1 MSTWPVNVAVRNL
14 GRVRFTHA
22 YNLDVKMQL
31 SPGKRVIEVNIHHFR
46 ANLDD
51 GHSLDALFGSK
62 SRLHADLES
71 GRLGQVLLGDTLHP
85 TVASQTV
92 TQLGGNGHGKRFT
105 RDVIQYRR
113 IQTADNIGVP

>member
-1 MSTWPVNVAVRNL
+1 MPTWPVNVAVRNL

-62 SRLHADLES
+62 SRLHATLSRGVLGKCFLEI
-71 GRLGQVLLGDTLHP
+71 RC
-85 TVASQTV
+85 
-92 TQLGGNGHGKRFT
+92 TQPS
-105 RDVIQYRR
+105 RR
-113 IQTADNIGVP
+113 KP